1 MCWLAEIIWGIV
13 HANVFQAVNC
23 WLQPIHACCCQYVL
37 VVIYCLCR
45 VSGCLNHEVSGLLF
59 HQLVPQCLLG
69 LIQSPPRSLGK
80 KKIKTLI
87 LSGLGS
93 AQGGWGILG
102 ALGAHTG
109 SLGKCHP
116 NSWLPLSRKEKIS
129 LQWSLKET
137 SQLLGVGKAML
148 WIYPTQEQT

>member
-1 MCWLAEIIWGIV
+1 MPSGADPKPTEITG
-13 HANVFQAVNC
+13 
-23 WLQPIHACCCQYVL
+23 
-37 VVIYCLCR
+37 
-45 VSGCLNHEVSGLLF
+45 E
-59 HQLVPQCLLG
+59 
-69 LIQSPPRSLGK
+69 